1 MESRIGWFRAVYAA
15 QSHDVTVLCGPGA
28 NLSDLS
34 AKAAELGLA
43 SRLRFVPIPHTK
55 LSQWLFAHPVLFY
68 HGYEL
73 WQRAVF
79 DVAQAL
85 HQKQP
90 FQLVHQVN
98 YCGYRQPG
106 YVWKLGVPFVWGPVG
121 GTQGFPWRYL
131 SQADVVG
138 GVREAVRNVLNSY
151 QLRYCP
157 KVKQAGR
164 AAAAIFAAT
173 RTAQQDLRRCLEVE
187 CPVEL
192 ETALHIPNGP
202 SRELR
207 DPAAP
212 LKILWAGRL
221 KTWKGLPL
229 LLRALAQIP
238 PAVKYQLR
246 VLGEGTSEKTWRR
259 LAQKLGIA
267 DRLEW
272 VGWPTYRE
280 TLPHYQWADVF
291 AFTSLRDTSG
301 TGLLEAL
308 AYGAP
313 IIGLNHQG
321 AADVMTA
328 ASAMPIPVSTPRA
341 TITAFARAIEELATD
356 SPKLLSLSRAAQQR
370 AELFAWERTG
380 QRVAEVYDQVLGAR
394 GTEPALRSARRAL
407 ELVT

>member
-28 NLSDLS
+28 NIGEL
-34 AKAAELGLA
+34 KGAADELGL
-43 SRLRFVPIPHTK
+43 SNRLRFVSIPHTR
-55 LSQWLFAHPVLFY
+55 LSQWLFTHPVLFY
-68 HGYEL
+68 HGYDL
-73 WQRAVF
+73 WQRAVY

-85 HQKQP
+85 HQQQP
-90 FQLVHQVN
+90 FHLVHQVN

-131 SQADVVG
+131 GQTDFVG
-138 GVREAVRNVLNSY
+138 GVREAVRNVVNSY
-151 QLRYCP
+151 QLWRCP
-157 KVKQAGR
+157 KVKKAGR

-173 RTAQQDLRRCLEVE
+173 RTAQEDLQRCLGVE

-202 SRELR
+202 PRELR
-207 DPAAP
+207 DASAP
-212 LKILWAGRL
+212 LKILWSGRL

-229 LLRALAQIP
+229 LLRALAQLP
-238 PAVKYQLR
+238 PHVKYQLR

-259 LAQKLGIA
+259 LADKLGIA
-267 DRLEW
+267 DRVEW
-272 VGWPTYRE
+272 IGWPSYRE

-321 AADVMTA
+321 AADVMTP

-341 TITAFARAIEELATD
+341 TIAAFADAIEKLASD
-356 SPKLLSLSRAAQQR
+356 SPKLLNLSRAAQQR
-370 AELFAWERTG
+370 AELFSWKLTG
-380 QRVAEVYDQVLGAR
+380 QRVAAVYDQVLGATV
-394 GTEPALRSARRAL
+394 TEPAPRVARRTL
-407 ELVT
+407 ELAT